1 MHVDNYA
8 VVGSGHSCGGF
19 SDLGGGSG
27 NAWLVLLLTLVSMM
41 KICGGCDHVSIV
53 ALVIVV
59 MALVKVRLFW

>member
-27 NAWLVLLLTLVSMM
+27 YAWWVL
-41 KICGGCDHVSIV
+41 
-53 ALVIVV
+53 
-59 MALVKVRLFW
+59 